1 MLDIYF
7 LLNISCLIIKVWIV
21 KIRLCDLY
29 WKKKYCILLIKLI
42 FLEIRNKKMNRKYK
56 MKFIYIRNLW
66 VLERIKI
73 YLNKINSN
81 LI

>member
-42 FLEIRNKKMNRKYK
+42 FLEIRR
-56 MKFIYIRNLW
+56 
-66 VLERIKI
+66 
-73 YLNKINSN
+73 
-81 LI
+81 